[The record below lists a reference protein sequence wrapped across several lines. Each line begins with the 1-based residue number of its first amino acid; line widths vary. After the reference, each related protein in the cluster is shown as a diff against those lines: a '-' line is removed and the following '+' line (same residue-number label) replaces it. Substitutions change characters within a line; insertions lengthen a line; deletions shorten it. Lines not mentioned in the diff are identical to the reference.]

1 MTKETAEEQYAE
13 VDAWLKSLDTDKM
26 PQAMSPASFAYL
38 IYRISRAYEITP
50 GVFMECSGTVLY
62 NLTSNEIRASLK

>member
-1 MTKETAEEQYAE
+1 MTEQTAEAQYAE
-13 VDAWLKSLDTDKM
+13 VNAWLDSLDADKM

-38 IYRISRAYEITP
+38 IYRLSRAYEITP

-62 NLTSNEIRASLK
+62 NLTSNEIRASLN

>member
-1 MTKETAEEQYAE
+1 MTEENAEAQYAE
-13 VDAWLKSLDTDKM
+13 VDAWLNDLDADKM

-62 NLTSNEIRASLK
+62 NLTSDEIRTSLN